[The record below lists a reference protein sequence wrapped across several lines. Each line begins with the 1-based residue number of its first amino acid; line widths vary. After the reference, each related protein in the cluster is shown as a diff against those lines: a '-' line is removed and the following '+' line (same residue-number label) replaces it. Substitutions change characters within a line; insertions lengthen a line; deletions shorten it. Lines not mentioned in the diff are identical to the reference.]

1 MKIRNILSCI
11 LLSVCTLGVQAQ
23 KETQARQLL
32 DKTAAIFNDKGVD
45 VKFRFWTNGNKQD
58 QTSGSIAVKGN
69 KFHLTTP
76 SAITWFD
83 GKTQWSYLP
92 ANQEVNVSNPTPEE
106 LQSIN
111 PYAFIGLYKQG
122 YTYRVG
128 ARKNYQGKAIDEI
141 DLQAENP
148 KQEIQAVKLYVD
160 KRNAQPLYIKITDCN
175 KNINEIEVTS
185 LKKTLLLP
193 DNRFIFDTKQYPN
206 AEVIDLR

>member
-1 MKIRNILSCI
+1 MLNKILC
-11 LLSVCTLGVQAQ
+11 LLVALCMGLTAAAQ
-23 KETQARQLL
+23 ENNEARQLL
-32 DKTAAIFNDKGVD
+32 DRVADTFRQAEGVEIAFEVRAPEGTSEGRIRLKGE
-45 VKFRFWTNGNKQD
+45 KFRLDTEGI
-58 QTSGSIAVKGN
+58 T
-69 KFHLTTP
+69 
-76 SAITWFD
+76 TWFD
-83 GKTQWSYLP
+83 GRTQWTYLE
-92 ANQEVNVSNPTPEE
+92 NSDEVNVSEPTAEE

-185 LKKTLLLP
+185 LKKALLLP

>member
-1 MKIRNILSCI
+1 M
-11 LLSVCTLGVQAQ
+11 
-23 KETQARQLL
+23 
-32 DKTAAIFNDKGVD
+32 
-45 VKFRFWTNGNKQD
+45 
-58 QTSGSIAVKGN
+58 
-69 KFHLTTP
+69 
-76 SAITWFD
+76 
-83 GKTQWSYLP
+83 
-92 ANQEVNVSNPTPEE
+92 NVSNPTPEE

-185 LKKTLLLP
+185 LKKALLLP